1 MIFSV
6 ANYILA
12 VKHLDRMART
22 LGAKRIYALGEEHD
36 REALKCSVGNSVLVV
51 QVMCEGKR
59 MAMRIYM
66 RPNANLRAIY
76 GDSYYPKEL
85 LVSSSCDVFG
95 LADVVLC
102 DWKEGVSL
110 QSKIE
115 ELAHKPD
122 KMAALSQM
130 FEEFALSLLG
140 EKWAHGDL
148 KPENIIFSKDGLSLI
163 DFDAMYCEGFGSE
176 NCTNIFEGYIAWL
189 GKLLKLDFGNSFK
202 YGIPVIDVIKDHMG
216 VSFAVAAIAT
226 IFEFLIATIFEFLI
240 AIPLG
245 VTAATHQYSVRDYIV
260 TVLVMIGISLP
271 SFFFGQLL
279 KNIFAIQLEWFPAS
293 GLIDAS
299 KDLSG
304 FALLMDQM
312 WHLFIPIL
320 TVVILSIGGRMRMT
334 RTNMLEVLN
343 SDYIRTARAK
353 GLKEKVVIYKH
364 AFRNTMIPLVTSLA
378 GLLPGLFSG
387 AIITEQVF
395 GLPGIGNVAF
405 DAMLVADIPFIM
417 GYNMFLALLSVIGV
431 LLADLM
437 YAVVDPRVKLG

>member
-1 MIFSV
+1 MVKYIVKRLALSV
-6 ANYILA
+6 FIL
-12 VKHLDRMART
+12 
-22 LGAKRIYALGEEHD
+22 LGVSLIIYALIRCMPVD
-36 REALKCSVGNSVLVV
+36 FVTQKL
-51 QVMCEGKR
+51 
-59 MAMRIYM
+59 
-66 RPNANLRAIY
+66 
-76 GDSYYPKEL
+76 
-85 LVSSSCDVFG
+85 SS
-95 LADVVLC
+95 LTTT
-102 DWKEGVSL
+102 
-110 QSKIE
+110 
-115 ELAHKPD
+115 
-122 KMAALSQM
+122 
-130 FEEFALSLLG
+130 
-140 EKWAHGDL
+140 
-148 KPENIIFSKDGLSLI
+148 
-163 DFDAMYCEGFGSE
+163 GSE
-176 NCTNIFEGYIAWL
+176 VSEEQINNMMKLYGLDTNVFEGYLNWL
-189 GKLLKLDFGNSFK
+189 GKLVRFDFGNSFK
-202 YGIPVIDVIKDHMG
+202 YQIPVIDVIKDSMG
-216 VSFAVAAIAT
+216 VSFAVA
-226 IFEFLIATIFEFLI
+226 LIATIFEFLI

-279 KNIFAIQLEWFPAS
+279 KNVFSIQLGLFPSS

-304 FALLMDQM
+304 LALILDQA

-395 GLPGIGNVAF
+395 GLPGIGNKAF

-431 LLADLM
+431 LLADVM
-437 YAVVDPRVKLG
+437 YAVVDPRVKLE